1 MIFLKSIQLSLLLVA
16 SVFGIKAQDSYNEP
30 VVPKYEFKAASE
42 IVEIIPYNDSV
53 SHYFVYSN
61 HLYDERWDTLAQPN
75 FWIKIMTLPP
85 DSCLINV
92 ASTRQILAIESFKD
106 WQKKTDEQ
114 KTAYR
119 DSMRWCYGL
128 DSLERIFVTHGQN
141 HFYRFENVFPSVS
154 RGVEVFND
162 LGVDPFYAQAIL
174 LIESPNKLQYSKNG
188 AYGSFQLMKTVA
200 RKHGLRVDKYVDERT
215 DFDKSAYAAAS
226 LLSKVCIPEAKR
238 ILAKYNLTYNETDL
252 WFRLFVMHIYH
263 AGAGNI
269 NGVLG
274 EIQPTSGGM
283 GLIQAMWRT
292 EWGGF
297 KNSSQNYS
305 QLALA
310 SILTLNDLI
319 YHKCDY
325 LFECK

>member
-1 MIFLKSIQLSLLLVA
+1 MLLKFFHIYLLL
-16 SVFGIKAQDSYNEP
+16 SSFGVIKAQDSYINEP
-30 VVPKYEFKAASE
+30 VLSITTVKKPEIIE
-42 IVEIIPYNDSV
+42 IVPYNDST
-53 SHYFVYSN
+53 SKYFVLTTD
-61 HLYDERWDTLAQPN
+61 LYNERWDTLAHPN
-75 FWIKIMTLPP
+75 FWKKVMHLTP
-85 DSCLINV
+85 DSCVVNV
-92 ASTRQILAIESFKD
+92 AATRQILAFESYKE
-106 WQKKTDEQ
+106 WQTKTESE

-119 DSMRWCYGL
+119 DSIRWCYGL
-128 DSLERIFVTHGQN
+128 APEERIFITHGQN
-141 HFYRFENVFPSVS
+141 HFYNFEHVFPSIS

-174 LIESPNKLQYSKNG
+174 LIESPGKLQYSKNG
-188 AYGSFQLMKTVA
+188 AYGSFQLMKSVA
-200 RKHGLRVDKYVDERT
+200 RMHGLRVDKYVDERT
-215 DFDKSAYAAAS
+215 DFDKSAYGAAS

-263 AGAGNI
+263 AGAGNV
-269 NGVLG
+269 NGVLAQ
-274 EIQPTSGGM
+274 IQPTTGGM

-310 SILTLNDLI
+310 SILTLNDMI

-325 LFECK
+325 MFECQ